1 MRILLLVRDR
11 QSKAGSGRNAVNMI
25 KAITNA
31 GCELNVLDYDGHF
44 WSYVVRACR
53 LATKVDIVQAVDMN
67 PLGFA
72 GYVATRLT
80 RSKFLIVAQ
89 AGYALAPLEHRKTR
103 FLSKM
108 AYRAADCIVAGSS
121 FVAKEIERRVPGVH
135 VEVVDPG
142 IDMVTFR
149 GASTTHIPDTTPFM
163 ISVGAVKAR
172 KGHDVSMRA
181 FALAKKT
188 IPNLRYVIVGSQT
201 NEPRFFASVRSLAQE
216 LGVEDDVDFLAGVS
230 DEVLNDLYSRA
241 SLFILTSS
249 NIGSHIEGFG
259 MVFLEAAAYGLP
271 SVGTLGNGIEG
282 AVEDGRTGIL
292 VPQNDPE
299 AAAQAIVKI
308 LSDKDLARKMGERA
322 REFAREHDIPH
333 LVKLY
338 SELYHGMLG
347 R

>member
-1 MRILLLVRDR
+1 MKILLLVRDR
-11 QSKAGSGRNAVNMI
+11 RSKAGSGRNAANMI
-25 KAITNA
+25 QAITDA
-31 GCELNVLDYDGHF
+31 GFELDILDYDGRF

-53 LATKVDIVQAVDMN
+53 AAASADIVQAIDMN

-80 RSKFLIVAQ
+80 RAKFLIVAQ
-89 AGYALAPLEHRKTR
+89 AGYAIAPLEHRKTKL
-103 FLSKM
+103 LSKI
-108 AYRAADCIVAGSS
+108 AYRAADRVVAGSS

-135 VEVVDPG
+135 VGVIDPG
-142 IDMVTFR
+142 INLATFS
-149 GASTTHIPDTTPFM
+149 GASTAHVPDAVPFM

-172 KGHDVSMRA
+172 KGHDVSMQA
-181 FALAKKT
+181 FALAKKS
-188 IPNLRYVIVGSQT
+188 IPDLRYVIVGSQT
-201 NEPRFFASVRSLAQE
+201 DEPRFFASVRARARE
-216 LGVEDDVDFLAGVS
+216 LGVENDVDFLAGVS
-230 DEVLNDLYSRA
+230 DGVLNDLYRRA

-249 NIGSHIEGFG
+249 NIGSHVEGFG

-282 AVEDGRTGIL
+282 AVENGRTGIL

-299 AAAQAIVKI
+299 ATAQAIEKI
-308 LSDKDLARKMGERA
+308 LSDKEFARKMGESA

-338 SELYHGMLG
+338 SGLYHGMLAE
-347 R
+347 

>member
-1 MRILLLVRDR
+1 MKILLLVRDR
-11 QSKAGSGRNAVNMI
+11 QSKAGSGRNAANMI
-25 KAITNA
+25 QAITDA
-31 GCELNVLDYDGHF
+31 GFELDILDYDGRF

-53 LATKVDIVQAVDMN
+53 AAASADIVQAIDMN

-80 RSKFLIVAQ
+80 RAKFLIVAQ
-89 AGYALAPLEHRKTR
+89 AGYAIAPLEHRKTKL
-103 FLSKM
+103 LSKI
-108 AYRAADCIVAGSS
+108 AYRAADRVVAGSS

-135 VEVVDPG
+135 VGVIDPG
-142 IDMVTFR
+142 INLATFS
-149 GASTTHIPDTTPFM
+149 GASTAHVPDAVPFM

-172 KGHDVSMRA
+172 KGHDVSMQA
-181 FALAKKT
+181 D
-188 IPNLRYVIVGSQT
+188 
-201 NEPRFFASVRSLAQE
+201 EPRFFASVRARARE
-216 LGVEDDVDFLAGVS
+216 LGVENDVDFLAGVS
-230 DEVLNDLYSRA
+230 DGVLNDLYRRA

-249 NIGSHIEGFG
+249 NIGSHVEGFG

-282 AVEDGRTGIL
+282 AVENGRTGIL

-299 AAAQAIVKI
+299 ATAQAIEKI
-308 LSDKDLARKMGERA
+308 LSDKEFARKMGESA

-338 SELYHGMLG
+338 SGLYHGMLAE
-347 R
+347 